1 MQNPEQLADAI
12 ELTTNQRYK
21 QVKIKLRRTSLRSI
35 IYLFITKMLLALIIE
50 LPYDWFVFGH
60 LNYIPLGINV
70 VFHPLLLFVI
80 ALAVHIPAKENTQ
93 KVIEGIKDL
102 VYAYDGKDIVY
113 RIRPNIARGWFL
125 NFIFRALYLGAFLI
139 TFGGLIMVLTAVGF
153 NWLGVA
159 LFTVFLTLVSFFG
172 LRVRQL
178 AKDLVVLDRRDNLL
192 SVTIDF
198 FSIPIVRAGRW
209 LSVNFSKVNVFVFVL
224 DVIIEAPF
232 KLIVD
237 LFEDWFAYMREK
249 REEIYD

>member
-1 MQNPEQLADAI
+1 MA
-12 ELTTNQRYK
+12 
-21 QVKIKLRRTSLRSI
+21 
-35 IYLFITKMLLALIIE
+35 LFI
-50 LPYDWFVFGH
+50 
-60 LNYIPLGINV
+60 
-70 VFHPLLLFVI
+70 
-80 ALAVHIPAKENTQ
+80 
-93 KVIEGIKDL
+93 
-102 VYAYDGKDIVY
+102 
-113 RIRPNIARGWFL
+113 
-125 NFIFRALYLGAFLI
+125 
-139 TFGGLIMVLTAVGF
+139 
-153 NWLGVA
+153 
-159 LFTVFLTLVSFFG
+159 VFLTLVSFFG

-209 LSVNFSKVNVFVFVL
+209 LSVNFSKINVFVFVL